1 MAINPQKQAAK
12 KFVNTE
18 VKKVAKRELE
28 ISVQAG
34 KIVGTLYD
42 ALLKQY
48 AEPDS
53 PETLKALNKLCD
65 RSGGAARSSGSCLAR
80 IC

>member
-1 MAINPQKQAAK
+1 MAINPQNQAAK

-34 KIVGTLYD
+34 TIVGTLYD

-48 AEPDS
+48 AS
-53 PETLKALNKLCD
+53 
-65 RSGGAARSSGSCLAR
+65 R
-80 IC
+80 IRPKR